1 MCLLIY
7 QIQLNRINDLEDER
21 EKLSETGKE
30 MEKIKERLRLG
41 RMELKMTRNK
51 SKYINNCNT

>member
-21 EKLSETGKE
+21 EKLSETDKE
-30 MEKIKERLRLG
+30 MEKIKERLRFW
-41 RMELKMTRNK
+41 RMELK
-51 SKYINNCNT
+51 